1 MPKVDIL
8 TLSPILK
15 PLTANL
21 VQGWGQRNTKVG
33 LRNKQ
38 SGWYGEKH
46 DGEGKRNAYF

>member
-1 MPKVDIL
+1 MPKIDIL
-8 TLSPILK
+8 TLSAILK
-15 PLTANL
+15 SLIAIMAE
-21 VQGWGQRNTKVG
+21 GWGQRNTHVG